1 MQVQSSLPFCLIVSL
16 WSGNSHRLCLINQN
30 MHIIPFTI
38 ELLNIAIK
46 NQIQKLRQE
55 FKRNPDTNYFER
67 LSEINERKF
76 SDPYPYNS
84 KIKLSLAEYIY
95 NYADVFMFGS
105 EDPKE
110 KYIPKDLFL
119 SLAYVLALM
128 SFAPGGVKIFGYHW
142 ES

>member
-1 MQVQSSLPFCLIVSL
+1 
-16 WSGNSHRLCLINQN
+16 
-30 MHIIPFTI
+30 MHTIPTTI

-46 NQIQKLRQE
+46 IQIQRFKQE
-55 FKRNPDTNYFER
+55 FERDPDNGYFER
-67 LSEINERKF
+67 LSKINERKF
-76 SDPYPYNS
+76 SDPYNS
-84 KIKLSLAEYIY
+84 KKKLSLAEYIC

-110 KYIPKDLFL
+110 KYIPNDMFFL
-119 SLAYVLALM
+119 LTYVLALM